1 MSLALKTVNWFL
13 LRNAHAKTEKKEGG
27 YIEMI
32 RAVLT
37 DVLLVGLEW
46 KIAAPQE
53 SITFNS
59 KKILTI
65 ENTEKYKEKTNS
77 IMRTRKIKYNKKTY
91 KDKDKYYEKNS
102 KHRAENKDAIRQQQ
116 RERYKR
122 DKDKINAKRRERRKQ
137 KEKKQLLINQ

>member
-13 LRNAHAKTEKKEGG
+13 LRNAHDKTEKKEGG

-32 RAVLT
+32 RTVLT

-59 KKILTI
+59 KKILKI
-65 ENTEKYKEKTNS
+65 ENTVLKNTKKNKQHHE
-77 IMRTRKIKYNKKTY
+77 NKKNKIQQKNY
-91 KDKDKYYEKNS
+91 KDKDTYYEKNS

-116 RERYKR
+116 KTIQKR
-122 DKDKINAKRRERRKQ
+122 QR
-137 KEKKQLLINQ
+137 

>member
-1 MSLALKTVNWFL
+1 MSMALKTVNWFL

-32 RAVLT
+32 RTVLT

-59 KKILTI
+59 KKILKI
-65 ENTEKYKEKTNS
+65 ENTVL
-77 IMRTRKIKYNKKTY
+77 
-91 KDKDKYYEKNS
+91 KNT
-102 KHRAENKDAIRQQQ
+102 K
-116 RERYKR
+116 
-122 DKDKINAKRRERRKQ
+122 
-137 KEKKQLLINQ
+137 KKQTAS